1 MSGDMQVELWL
12 HEYKLNALAAV
23 LEKEGITVEQRM
35 QDVLT
40 ELYVARVPPEM
51 RQEISARIKEELAV
65 QEAEIEASRKYAVFH
80 VRENGREEYFRLDQ
94 NQELLY
100 IAHDLR
106 RYLRQEP
113 GTGGGSFS
121 ELFPHREAIT
131 PEEFER
137 LVLLRMENSGKVTG
151 AFELDFDKREFSAV
165 HIMDGWR
172 TWAMGDVSS
181 AAYHAFRKSGLRTD
195 MRYEILLDKLDGREI
210 TSARHLS
217 ARDISFAEEI
227 SEINGLLNFYME
239 TGFDVDAVFG
249 TFVCTSENDDS
260 LNIYANYDCASGQVC
275 DELEVDL
282 HRADGREESLSYT
295 LNAAEKEILLRKM
308 DAYCQE
314 QTGQTLANYSARLMA
329 EDLAPPTAPSM

>member
-1 MSGDMQVELWL
+1 MSGDVQLELWL
-12 HEYKLNALAAV
+12 HEYKMNALSSALAEQSV
-23 LEKEGITVEQRM
+23 TVEQRM
-35 QDVLT
+35 YDALT
-40 ELYVARVPPEM
+40 ELYVEQVPLKT
-51 RQEISARIKEELAV
+51 RQEISARIKEELAAR
-65 QEAEIEASRKYAVFH
+65 EAEMEESRKYTVFH
-80 VRENGREEYFRLDQ
+80 VREDGREEYFRLDQ

-100 IAHDLR
+100 IANDLR
-106 RYLRQEP
+106 RYLRQGP
-113 GTGGGSFS
+113 GMNAGSFS
-121 ELFPHREAIT
+121 ERFPRREAIT

-137 LVLLRMENSGKVTG
+137 LVLLRMENTGKVTG

-181 AAYHAFRKSGLRTD
+181 AAYHAFRKSGLRADT
-195 MRYEILLDKLDGREI
+195 RYEILLDKLDGREI
-210 TSARHLS
+210 ASAGHLS
-217 ARDISFAEEI
+217 AREISFADEI
-227 SEINGLLNFYME
+227 SEINGLLNFYMT
-239 TGFDVDAVFG
+239 TGFDVDALFG

-260 LNIYANYDCASGQVC
+260 LNVYSNYDCATGQVC

-282 HRADGREESLSYT
+282 HRADGRDESLSYT

-314 QTGQTLANYSARLMA
+314 QTGQTLAGYSARLMA

>member
-1 MSGDMQVELWL
+1 MSGDVQVELWL
-12 HEYKLNALAAV
+12 HEYKLNALASV

-35 QDVLT
+35 QDALT
-40 ELYVARVPPEM
+40 ELYVARVPPET
-51 RQEISARIKEELAV
+51 RKEISARIKEELAAR
-65 QEAEIEASRKYAVFH
+65 EAEMEESRKCAVFH
-80 VRENGREEYFRLDQ
+80 VREDGREEYFRLDQ

-100 IAHDLR
+100 IANDLR
-106 RYLRQEP
+106 RYLRQELNVSAK
-113 GTGGGSFS
+113 SFADLYS
-121 ELFPHREAIT
+121 RREVII
-131 PEEFER
+131 PEEFDR
-137 LVLLRMENSGKVTG
+137 MVLLRMENTGKVTG

-181 AAYHAFRKSGLRTD
+181 AAYHAFRKSGLRADT
-195 MRYEILLDKLDGREI
+195 RYEILLDKLDGREI
-210 TSARHLS
+210 TSAGHLS
-217 ARDISFAEEI
+217 AREVSFAEEI

-249 TFVCTSENDDS
+249 THVCTGENDDA
-260 LNIYANYDCASGQVC
+260 LNVYANYDYTTGQVC

-295 LNAAEKEILLRKM
+295 LNAAEKEVLLRKM

-314 QTGQTLANYSARLMA
+314 QTGQTLEDYSAQLLA
-329 EDLAPPTAPSM
+329 EDLVPPTAPSM